1 MGGAIEIQSACNIW
15 NLRIIVLNNRN
26 NENTNIEFLPLNN
39 IYEKTITIEWTG
51 GHYTPV
57 N

>member
-39 IYEKTITIEWTG
+39 IYEKTQ
-51 GHYTPV
+51 
-57 N
+57 